1 MSALRPRRAV
11 ACQQLVEMVTDYL
24 QGDLDLTRRTA
35 VEEHL
40 AVCGHC
46 TGYVEQVQ
54 RMLELTS
61 TPDHDP
67 VPDELLDALTTQFR
81 ARHS

>member
-1 MSALRPRRAV
+1 MNVMRRRQRV
-11 ACQQLVEMVTDYL
+11 VCRQLVEMVTDYL
-24 QGDLDLTRRTA
+24 QGDLDAASRSA

-54 RMLELTS
+54 RMLALTAAPEPELVPEALLDELTR
-61 TPDHDP
+61 
-67 VPDELLDALTTQFR
+67 AFR
-81 ARHS
+81 KRRG